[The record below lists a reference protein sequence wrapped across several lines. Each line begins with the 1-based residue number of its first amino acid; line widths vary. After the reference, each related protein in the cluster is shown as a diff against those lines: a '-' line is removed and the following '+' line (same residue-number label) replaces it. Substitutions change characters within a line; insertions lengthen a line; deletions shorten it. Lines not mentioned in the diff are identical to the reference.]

1 MGGQPT
7 LECVHAD
14 SALFGGT
21 AKRQRREEPAAERKE
36 QSEVP
41 AAQPPAA
48 AAPPAPP
55 VPTAAPIPYS
65 LLTETFARVEGT
77 TKRLEILALVTDLF
91 RRVIARGGGALN
103 LLYTVYLCTNRLCPD
118 YEGLEL
124 GIGEGLLVKAIAQS
138 TGRELVR
145 IKKDLDARGDL
156 GLVALASRQNQPTM
170 FRMQAL
176 TVPAVFRGLRE
187 IATAAGAKSQDKKL
201 AVIKRLLAACSGDE
215 SKYLVRSLEGKLR
228 IGLAEK
234 TVLIAVAHAVML
246 ERGADE
252 SELEPGTAVVKAVFS
267 ELPSYDIVIP
277 ALLEH
282 GVDGLRERCH
292 LTPGIPL
299 KPMLAKPTHG
309 ISEVLDRFDGQEFT
323 CEYKYDGE
331 RAQIHAYPR
340 AGALD
345 VRVFS
350 RNSEEMSG
358 KYPDLVA
365 QIPRAVRAG
374 TDSFVLDAEAV
385 AWEPGADGTP
395 GRLLPFQEL
404 SRRKRKD
411 VRAEHVAVRVKVFA
425 FDLLYL
431 NGAPLLHMP
440 LVERRQ
446 LLHTHFAAVHDEFEF
461 ATHRDCSTTAD
472 MQVFLDASVAG
483 GCEGLMVKMLTG
495 ADATYEPSRRS
506 INWLKL
512 KKDYLAGTG
521 DSLDLVV
528 IGGYAGKGKRTNVYG
543 AFLLAT
549 YDEDSEMYQTV
560 CKIGTGFSEADLD
573 AHYAALH
580 PLEAAKKGYYDAGDA
595 KPDVFF
601 EPHVVWEVRAADLSL
616 SPVYTAAR
624 GAVDSRGISL
634 RFPRFIRVRDDKGP
648 EETTS
653 PQQIATMYRAQATA
667 GTRLDDEDDYW

>member
-1 MGGQPT
+1 MGAQAT
-7 LECVHAD
+7 LD
-14 SALFGGT
+14 S
-21 AKRQRREEPAAERKE
+21 
-36 QSEVP
+36 
-41 AAQPPAA
+41 AA
-48 AAPPAPP
+48 AAPRKTEPK
-55 VPTAAPIPYS
+55 TAKPGGAAIPYATITDTFS
-65 LLTETFARVEGT
+65 LVEAT
-77 TKRLEILALVTDLF
+77 TKRLEILSLVTDLF
-91 RRVIARGGGALN
+91 RRVISRGGGPTN
-103 LLYTVYLCTNRLCPD
+103 LLYTVYLCINRLCPD

-145 IKKDLDARGDL
+145 IKKDLEAKGDL

-176 TVPAVFRGLRE
+176 TVPTVFHGLKE
-187 IATAAGAKSQDKKL
+187 IASASGSKSQDKKL
-201 AVIKRLLAACSGDE
+201 AVIKRLLAACAGDE
-215 SKYLVRSLEGKLR
+215 SKYLIRSLEGKLR

-234 TVLIAVAHAVML
+234 TVLVAVAHAVML
-246 ERGADE
+246 ERGAAED
-252 SELEPGTAVVKAVFS
+252 ELEAGTNVVKAVFS

-282 GVDGLRERCH
+282 GVDGLRARCR

-299 KPMLAKPTHG
+299 KPMLAKPTRG
-309 ISEVLDRFDGQEFT
+309 VGEVLDRFDGQEFT

-331 RAQIHAYPR
+331 RAQVHGYTR
-340 AGALD
+340 DGRLE

-365 QIPRAVRAG
+365 QMPRAIRPGV
-374 TDSFVLDAEAV
+374 DSFVVDAEAV
-385 AWEPGADGTP
+385 AWEPGADDASP

-411 VRAEHVAVRVKVFA
+411 VQADNIAVRVKLFA

-431 NGAPLLHMP
+431 NGEPLLH
-440 LVERRQ
+440 LALSERRRM
-446 LLHTHFAAVHDEFEF
+446 LREHFVPVANEFDY
-461 ATHRDCSTTAD
+461 ATHCDCSTTAD
-472 MQVFLDASVAG
+472 MQVFLDASVSS
-483 GCEGLMVKMLTG
+483 GCEGLMVKMLVG
-495 ADATYEPSRRS
+495 PDATYEPSRRS

-521 DSLDLVV
+521 DSLDLAV
-528 IGGYAGKGKRTNVYG
+528 IGGYYGKGKRTNVYG

-549 YDEDSEMYQTV
+549 YDEDLETYQTV
-560 CKIGTGFSEADLD
+560 CKIGTGFSEADLE
-573 AHYAALH
+573 AHYALLH
-580 PLEAAKKGYYDAGDA
+580 PLEVSKKGYYDAGEA
-595 KPDVFF
+595 KPDIYF
-601 EPHVVWEVRAADLSL
+601 EPRVVWEVKAADLSL

-624 GAVDSRGISL
+624 GAVDARGISL
-634 RFPRFIRVRDDKGP
+634 RFPRFVRVRDDKAP

-653 PQQIATMYRAQATA
+653 PQQIASMYRAQATA
-667 GTRLDDEDDYW
+667 GTRESLEDDEYW